1 MPTQKVTSL
10 PRSGKQKKVTV
21 WHTKAISHRKSSF
34 VFQGIQFQ
42 LQQLTRGNIILCLH
56 SACSRASVTGAEIL
70 LLKSQLH
77 FRGKCLTSEKI
88 PKMEAQTI
96 KVAFVLSS
104 TRSRGIAKPKERVN
118 FKCQHRRM
126 LLQWKRQQRPAQP
139 NNYRKN
145 LHPILRL
152 IQQEAFRAK
161 RRYDFFEVQTWSLG
175 F

>member
-21 WHTKAISHRKSSF
+21 WHTKAISHGKSSR

-42 LQQLTRGNIILCLH
+42 LQQLTRGNVILWLH
-56 SACSRASVTGAEIL
+56 SACSRASVTGTEIL

-96 KVAFVLSS
+96 RVTFVLSS
-104 TRSRGIAKPKERVN
+104 SRSRGIAKPKERVN
-118 FKCQHRRM
+118 ARCHHRRM
-126 LLQWKRQQRPAQP
+126 LLQSKLQQRPPQP

-145 LHPILRL
+145 LHLILRL
-152 IQQEAFRAK
+152 ILQETFQAK